1 MELIFN
7 LRAVSFEAADD
18 AESDSAEHID
28 VRRHFVLY
36 FVIIIT
42 PHPNLSGA
50 GPLAGTGIE
59 STIMK
64 SKHIYSITF
73 LFTILVSC
81 SQTPSSSVTQPIEEK
96 QPIESLPIESTF
108 PVPTSAQL
116 KWQNSKLEMF
126 VHFGMNTFTGTDRGT
141 GKEDPKLFNPT
152 ALNAPQWVSIAKWLG
167 FQYLILTVK
176 HHDGFCL
183 WPSKYTD
190 YSIKNSPYKNGSGD
204 IVKEVST
211 ACSAAGIKFGFYLS
225 PWDRHDSTYGT
236 SFYNTYFCNQLVELL
251 TNYGEIG
258 EIWLDA
264 TNGETADGKHQDY
277 DWDRYYTLIKHFQP
291 NALIAVMGPDIRWI
305 GNERGL
311 GNETEW
317 CFQPAQLPQ
326 HNMSGTLVWW
336 PSQCDVTI
344 RNGWFYQDG
353 DVIKTAAQLIDIYF
367 KSIGRNSNM
376 LLNIPPN
383 RQGLISD
390 ADIEQLSAWR
400 SQLHD
405 IFSKDLF
412 LGSIISASNV
422 RKDISDYS
430 ATNCIDDN
438 PATFWTTE
446 KNILTA
452 DIIVTLPVMEKINI
466 IKLEE
471 AIAYGQRISS
481 FDIYADQNS
490 LWTKIASGTTVG
502 RTRLIR
508 FDPMT
513 TSKIKISITNSI
525 ASPTLTTISGYFNEQ
540 YFIPLP

>member
-1 MELIFN
+1 
-7 LRAVSFEAADD
+7 
-18 AESDSAEHID
+18 
-28 VRRHFVLY
+28 
-36 FVIIIT
+36 
-42 PHPNLSGA
+42 
-50 GPLAGTGIE
+50 
-59 STIMK
+59 MK
-64 SKHIYSITF
+64 SKYVYSIIF

-81 SQTPSSSVTQPIEEK
+81 SQTPTSSVTQPIEEK
-96 QPIESLPIESTF
+96 QLKESLPIECTF
-108 PVPTSAQL
+108 PIPTSGQL
-116 KWQNSKLEMF
+116 KWQKSELEMF
-126 VHFGMNTFTGTDRGT
+126 VHFGMNTFTDNEWGT
-141 GKEDPKLFNPT
+141 GKEDPKQFNPT
-152 ALNAPQWVSIAKWLG
+152 AFNASQWVSIAKSVG

-183 WPSKYTD
+183 WPSKYTEH
-190 YSIKNSPYKNGSGD
+190 SIKNSPYKNGSGD
-204 IVKEVST
+204 IVKEVSI
-211 ACSAAGIKFGFYLS
+211 ACSAGGIKFGFYLS

-236 SFYNTYFCNQLVELL
+236 NAYNTYYCNQLVELL

-258 EIWLDA
+258 EIWLDGA
-264 TNGETADGKHQDY
+264 NGEPADGKHQDY
-277 DWDRYYTLIKHFQP
+277 DWDRYYRLIKHYQP
-291 NALIAVMGPDIRWI
+291 HAVIAVMGPDIRWI

-317 CFQPAQLPQ
+317 SFQPAQMLQ

-336 PSQCDVTI
+336 PSQCDVSI
-344 RNGWFYQDG
+344 RNGWFYHDG

-367 KSIGRNSNM
+367 KSIGRNSNL

-390 ADIEQLSAWR
+390 ADIEQVSAFS

-405 IFSKDLF
+405 IFCTDLF
-412 LGSIISASNV
+412 LGSVISASNE

-430 ATNCIDDN
+430 ANNCIDAN
-438 PATFWTTE
+438 PATFWTTDR
-446 KNILTA
+446 NILTA
-452 DIIVTLPVMEKINI
+452 DIIITLPDLEKINI

-490 LWTKIASGTTVG
+490 VWTKIASGTTVG
-502 RTRLIR
+502 RPRLIR
-508 FDPMT
+508 FDPIT

-525 ASPTLTTISGYFNEQ
+525 ASPTLTTISGYYNEQ

>member
-1 MELIFN
+1 
-7 LRAVSFEAADD
+7 
-18 AESDSAEHID
+18 
-28 VRRHFVLY
+28 
-36 FVIIIT
+36 
-42 PHPNLSGA
+42 
-50 GPLAGTGIE
+50 
-59 STIMK
+59 MK
-64 SKHIYSITF
+64 LKHVYSITF

-81 SQTPSSSVTQPIEEK
+81 SQTPSSSVPQPIEEK
-96 QPIESLPIESTF
+96 QLIESLPIECTF

-116 KWQNSKLEMF
+116 KWQNSELEMF
-126 VHFGMNTFTGTDRGT
+126 VHFGMNTFTDSEWGT
-141 GKEDPKLFNPT
+141 GKEDPKQFNPT
-152 ALNAPQWVSIAKWLG
+152 AFNASQWVSIAKRAG

-183 WPSKYTD
+183 WPSKYTEH
-190 YSIKNSPYKNGSGD
+190 SIKNSPYKNGSGD

-236 SFYNTYFCNQLVELL
+236 NFYNTYYCNQLVELL

-258 EIWLDA
+258 EIWLDG
-264 TNGETADGKHQDY
+264 TNGDPADGKHQDY
-277 DWDRYYTLIKHFQP
+277 DWDRYYSLIKHYQP
-291 NALIAVMGPDIRWI
+291 NAVIAVMGPDIRWI

-317 CFQPAQLPQ
+317 SFQSAQLPQ

-336 PSQCDVTI
+336 PSQCDVSI
-344 RNGWFYQDG
+344 RNGWFYHDR
-353 DVIKTAAQLIDIYF
+353 DLVKSAAQLIDIYF
-367 KSIGRNSNM
+367 KSIGRNSNL

-383 RQGLISD
+383 RQGFISD
-390 ADIEQLSAWR
+390 ADIEQLSAFS
-400 SQLHD
+400 SQLRD

-412 LGSIISASNV
+412 LGSVISASNV

-430 ATNCIDDN
+430 TNNCIDDN

-446 KNILTA
+446 RNILTA
-452 DIIVTLPVMEKINI
+452 DIIITLPVLEKINI

-481 FDIYADQNS
+481 FNIYADQDS

-508 FDPMT
+508 FEPIT

-540 YFIPLP
+540 YFIPVP